1 MVRVLYHWLR
11 KLWSSTNVHFMDRN
25 TIVKIGL
32 QVSLLPYM
40 HRVILLRNWR
50 YTLYLAIPTLCSFA
64 DGVFYSHNLFAL
76 WLWLAICLITPG
88 KRSKVTIWKVNSR
101 LQSRGKLSQMNDEHH
116 DELCVI
122 LLYTFTVSVCEKMT
136 NYLQAGSAEIWS
148 WRKSHHFFMCS
159 PQLRVKL
166 CAVRMCNEMRQNNLK
181 PFLDE
186 HYFALQMR
194 RTFLKKL
201 HNWLNFLLNEE
212 RAV

>member
-11 KLWSSTNVHFMDRN
+11 KLWSSTNVHFMYRN

-122 LLYTFTVSVCEKMT
+122 LLYTFCIHSLYPFARKWRITYKRDLLRSDHGEKAT
-136 NYLQAGSAEIWS
+136 IFSCAAPSYVWNYAQ
-148 WRKSHHFFMCS
+148 
-159 PQLRVKL
+159 
-166 CAVRMCNEMRQNNLK
+166 
-181 PFLDE
+181 
-186 HYFALQMR
+186 
-194 RTFLKKL
+194 
-201 HNWLNFLLNEE
+201 
-212 RAV
+212 